1 MQLGMCI
8 SQIGRSPDLY
18 PSFVSACDAILR
30 GQPDG
35 SSANVSSGTCGCFQK
50 PQSLKLGPAL
60 LPYLEGLD
68 SAQLQLI
75 TTHASRLS
83 QARLIASDG

>member
-1 MQLGMCI
+1 MLVIHRLQAAMVC
-8 SQIGRSPDLY
+8 
-18 PSFVSACDAILR
+18 VVDAY
-30 GQPDG
+30 
-35 SSANVSSGTCGCFQK
+35 
-50 PQSLKLGPAL
+50 LKLGPAL

>member
-1 MQLGMCI
+1 MRFSEDNLMAHLPTFLPALVDA
-8 SQIGRSPDLY
+8 SKNRSPY
-18 PSFVSACDAILR
+18 VRKAAMVCVVDAY
-30 GQPDG
+30 
-35 SSANVSSGTCGCFQK
+35 
-50 PQSLKLGPAL
+50 LKLGPAL